1 MEKEKCHIGA
11 AVNATSR
18 KFHRSLERVASEKT
32 PGSLTGIHSWII
44 HYIYTHGEEPVYQRD
59 IEKALGIRR
68 SSVTG
73 LLQLMEKNGMIR
85 REAAPFDARLKR
97 IVLTK
102 EALAVHEAVGHEIE
116 ALEKRACRGMSVEEV
131 ELLLS
136 LLERVRENLDEENEV
151 TV

>member
-44 HYIYTHGEEPVYQRD
+44 HYIYSHGEEPVYQRD

-85 REAAPFDARLKR
+85 REAASFDARLKR

-116 ALEKRACRGMSVEEV
+116 ALEKRACRGMSGEEV